1 MVGEVVF
8 LLIFISFKV
17 RSFKVM
23 MKKIGAL
30 DWNWKDYCTM
40 DLFCLHNNHRN
51 QIKFFKLNSK
61 CFTFQNHNL
70 FM

>member
-40 DLFCLHNNHRN
+40 DNGL
-51 QIKFFKLNSK
+51 SP
-61 CFTFQNHNL
+61 
-70 FM
+70 